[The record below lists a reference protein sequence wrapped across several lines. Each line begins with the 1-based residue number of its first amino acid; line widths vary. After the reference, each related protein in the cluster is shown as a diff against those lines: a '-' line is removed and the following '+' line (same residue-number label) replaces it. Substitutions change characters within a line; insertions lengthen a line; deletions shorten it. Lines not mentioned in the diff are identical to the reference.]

1 MKTAHVEP
9 NLRAS
14 ELEIENARLQRLVAE
29 LLARNQQL
37 RQALE
42 SATYEGPDFLYAAPD
57 TSACAAF
64 FTESRMKC
72 AEAASCTGNPGGP
85 LGVEMR

>member
-42 SATYEGPDFLYAAPD
+42 SATY
-57 TSACAAF
+57 
-64 FTESRMKC
+64 
-72 AEAASCTGNPGGP
+72 GGR
-85 LGVEMR
+85 LALR